1 MILKYFELNQ
11 KTISNR
17 KYFLLYGSNK
27 GLIEETVNNQLKSIL
42 PKNIHNYDETEVLK
56 NSNDFKES
64 IFNKS
69 FFEKEKLIIIQR
81 VSDKLLSIIEEIIEK
96 KTDDI
101 SFILISEILEKKSKI
116 RGLFEKN
123 KNTVCIPFYE
133 DNNQTLSKIVRNFL
147 KEININLSQQD
158 INIIVERSRGDRINL
173 NNELEKIKNF
183 SLGKKKISVSEILKL
198 TNLAEN
204 YKISDLVDN
213 SLANNKLKTL
223 NILNESNLNSE
234 DCILILRIFLAKLKR
249 LLKIKSELVDNDNIE
264 KVLSNYKPAIFWKE
278 KEILKQQIKVW
289 SYEKIKDLIIK
300 TNEIEYAIK
309 KNPTISVYI
318 VVDFVLQKS
327 GVVNN

>member
-223 NILNESNLNSE
+223 SILNESNLNSE

-300 TNEIEYAIK
+300 TNEIEYGI
-309 KNPTISVYI
+309 PQSVFI
-318 VVDFVLQKS
+318 
-327 GVVNN
+327 

>member
-17 KYFLLYGSNK
+17 KYFLLYGNNK

-42 PKNIHNYDETEVLK
+42 PKNIHNYEETEILK

-133 DNNQTLSKIVRNFL
+133 DNNQTLSKIVKNFL

-183 SLGKKKISVSEILKL
+183 SLGKKKISVNEILKL

-223 NILNESNLNSE
+223 SILNESNLNTE

-289 SYEKIKDLIIK
+289 SYEKIKDLIVK
-300 TNEIEYAIK
+300 TSEIEYQVK
-309 KNPTISVYI
+309 KNPTMSIYLVT
-318 VVDFVLQKS
+318 DFILQKS
-327 GVVNN
+327 DAASN